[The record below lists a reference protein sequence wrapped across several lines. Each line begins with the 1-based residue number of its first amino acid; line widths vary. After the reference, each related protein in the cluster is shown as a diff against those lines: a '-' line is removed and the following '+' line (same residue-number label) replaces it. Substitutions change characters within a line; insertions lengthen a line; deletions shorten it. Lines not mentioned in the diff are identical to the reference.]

1 MSCNDENPW
10 FVSNLDEF
18 LQYCCP
24 ECDDKYQSKETFV
37 LHAFEKHAKA
47 KDCLELR
54 LDSEKVEVVCKKQS
68 EQAISLKIEDI
79 AIEDMVI
86 IAEENFD
93 IKTNSI
99 RKSKKVIDSKKFSCN
114 FCSKVLSSRYERELH
129 IKQAHK
135 DLPELKCDTCN
146 VKFIDENRRKQ
157 HMAIVHEGVKKEK
170 EETSPLN
177 VDLLKKVQND
187 HPGFKCKI

>member
-1 MSCNDENPW
+1 MSNIGDNPW

-24 ECDDKYQSKETFV
+24 ECDDKYKSKETFV

-68 EQAISLKIEDI
+68 EQGISFKIEDI

-93 IKTNSI
+93 IKT
-99 RKSKKVIDSKKFSCN
+99 KSNIKSNKVVES
-114 FCSKVLSSRYERELH
+114 
-129 IKQAHK
+129 Q
-135 DLPELKCDTCN
+135 
-146 VKFIDENRRKQ
+146 
-157 HMAIVHEGVKKEK
+157 
-170 EETSPLN
+170 
-177 VDLLKKVQND
+177 
-187 HPGFKCKI
+187 